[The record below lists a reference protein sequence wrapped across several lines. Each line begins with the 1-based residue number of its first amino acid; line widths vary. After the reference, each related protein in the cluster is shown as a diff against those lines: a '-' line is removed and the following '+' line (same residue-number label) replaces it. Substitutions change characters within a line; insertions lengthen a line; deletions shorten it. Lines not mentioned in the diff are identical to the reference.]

1 MTRVRPNALSLAVAA
16 AISSSISVTDALA
29 DRRLQIKSIDIR
41 GNEQVEFVQSEV
53 IVKPTLGHD
62 QQPLLKSFTTTYP
75 DQTQIRGGYK
85 VPSEGF
91 TDVLSGI
98 SGGVSSVDLFTTDNN
113 NAAQKYTKVLKVGDE
128 GVFRFTHNLAEEK
141 LVIEVREGM
150 THQDSI
156 TAVRA
161 QSDDHPSLEPLT
173 KIASPSHLAG
183 VLKGAYERAGNLGE
197 ADHYVDLITIEV
209 DEFEVNGRTFMRL
222 IAAGDQPPELQRLGQ
237 TLFVNDE
244 VLLAAATSAYTQVHI
259 LGEHLQQDILEDLL
273 SYHQPVG
280 YVVHAEDNT
289 QVYSVP
295 EGYLKL
301 EVTEATAD
309 RIVFLGQK
317 QNPADIAFVECLY
330 NLCEQFDANDND
342 KIARV
347 KKDKVKSYQYVIRS
361 TQMALLE
368 EFADNLA
375 TQQDAEL
382 DQDKLAILAYYE
394 SIQQLLT
401 IASQDATDE
410 FELTAG
416 QIEVTTSIITPGWLL
431 VQLEKTFS
439 FKPVLRELLNSRHFF
454 LNVQRGTDIL
464 NELLMRGFALVEDT
478 NFVKKVIANMVRKDL
493 ELENTEAE
501 LQAKIKARYATI
513 AAHLNIENFD
523 SNADVDAQQESLLE
537 EINTLNAQKQRLLQ
551 EVQTMY
557 DQEFAEDSYTRVKTS
572 ALTTILGTELSEYS
586 PPGTPDDNALEAMLY
601 SKHFRLKALEGEL
614 EDIRT
619 PGHPKAWPEVLEKLS
634 AVEKALHRGD
644 LDQDDDVYLR
654 RQDISKGIQEYIRNA
669 RRLAQVVAL
678 DILEVVEKELHVKVS
693 EEDDKTTRLNRV
705 FIILNSDL
713 LSDKILDKIENEIS
727 EISWAWGWFYGWFRG
742 STILHGNVPKPLS
755 LLAHL
760 HHYKLEAPDPNK
772 QATEQQTDRLEAS
785 EKTLNI
791 KFNKEND
798 KAARLARI
806 YTTLDGDDSYEN
818 TLDQIHQTLCK
829 EDSTALDESSLKLT
843 KIRAILNYKI
853 DDSYLDMQ
861 IRKQQTSLL
870 GAIENELSIYPDD
883 NDAAKERGKAVTVK
897 LAKELDVAFDQDDD
911 LSDQKATLRT
921 KIQELIEKVAA
932 LYDDEAARRAWN
944 NEIAHQLNI
953 RDYEEDATIDDQ
965 NRLIGKKLQK
975 LDKEVFNAG
984 QPDVN
989 ERIAAIENE
998 LDRQIARLGPR
1009 PRYVLDREVARARQ
1023 AILKAESELKTA
1035 NQKLNAISDKQVVAA
1050 LDATEEAEGLKPDST
1065 QTCEDRINALRNR
1078 QVQLGGHDGTGGKIQ
1093 QLNREKAQ
1101 LTAVIANRKVDIE
1114 RMKEVLKTAEKAVE
1128 NDGGPFQYTP
1138 KQVKLLSDMQNYM
1151 KHRSVNKQALEAAIG
1166 LTELALENG
1175 KARPSLVDFD
1185 FDNEFAPIRL
1195 RAMVGDGLT
1204 FVQASRIV
1212 KVFKSLMTNDAHLPL
1227 GQIKYMP
1234 MIALAEL
1241 QLLVNG
1247 VRGELQTG
1255 AQEYDDAIRS
1265 MGKTAIHFVEY
1276 ETEDLKGFPEYFAS
1290 HSAAGNKIIT
1300 LLSEGLISK
1309 VELESYMKAVRD
1321 DDGHQTIAEFEHFL
1335 GYKHGVNVPH
1345 FKADVRMLAEKDV
1358 EEFMQSAFTPVTVTA
1373 SGPAGMKESVDGMK
1387 EYAAAVI
1394 ANYVL
1399 DDIAFDNGRRTAAF
1413 LTNLQD
1419 ALTPYAN
1426 AVGLSESDL
1435 IKAIHNTLM
1444 QAHSAA
1450 VEHQLNDLW
1459 IKPSAFLVQAVTWYY
1474 TSYKPLLVTHGAW
1487 QAADLSLSNM
1497 AFLYLL
1503 DLTNRGDY
1511 LHRMLVPFQYWLELC
1526 GDDPDRTGQYVYH
1539 SGIEQISEVGGL
1551 TMPLGKAASAVILLR
1566 TGSML
1571 FARQYNANP
1580 QMYRSI
1586 SRLVPEIVKSMGSG
1600 QGVQVPL
1607 LHRVTPQ
1614 KVKTL
1619 ASATAGLVLGPVA
1632 TVGAYAHGFISG
1644 FTYAQTFGFA
1654 LASSLTF
1661 DFFMN
1666 DNKLLT
1672 QWLGGPLGRS
1682 LDKMNRWIGVG
1693 ETQDEYLKRTTI
1705 VTPQRFSENDEE
1717 YSSRVK
1723 ANSTMYGWTRHEH
1736 YLQFRERR
1744 DRTMKLFENGW
1755 EKYFRENVP
1764 KWSFSHAES
1773 IPYSYTLGALYKLQ
1787 QGGDQKVHS
1796 HDKSNPSQSG
1806 FLSATMTQRQL

>member
-1 MTRVRPNALSLAVAA
+1 MTRVRPNALSLTVAA

-29 DRRLQIKSIDIR
+29 DRRLQIKSIDIP

-62 QQPLLKSFTTTYP
+62 QQPLPKSFTTTYP
-75 DQTQIRGGYK
+75 DQTQIRRGYK

-161 QSDDHPSLEPLT
+161 QSDDLPSLEPLT

-197 ADHYVDLITIEV
+197 ADHYVDLVTIDV

-237 TLFVNDE
+237 SIFVNDE

-273 SYHQPVG
+273 SYQQPVG

-309 RIVFLGQK
+309 RIVFRGQK
-317 QNPADIAFVECLY
+317 QNPADVAFVECLY
-330 NLCEQFDANDND
+330 NLFEQSDANDND

-375 TQQDAEL
+375 VQQDAEV

-394 SIQQLLT
+394 SIQQVLT
-401 IASQDATDE
+401 IVSQDATDE

-416 QIEVTTSIITPGWLL
+416 QIVVTTSVITPGWML
-431 VQLEKTFS
+431 VQLEKIFS
-439 FKPVLRELLNSRHFF
+439 FKPLLRDLLNSRHFF
-454 LNVQRGTDIL
+454 INVQRGTDIL

-478 NFVKKVIANMVRKDL
+478 NLVKKVIANMVRKDL
-493 ELENTEAE
+493 ELDNTQAE
-501 LQAKIKARYATI
+501 LQAKIKAHYATI
-513 AAHLNIENFD
+513 AAHLNIQNFD

-551 EVQTMY
+551 EVQTMH

-572 ALTTILGTELSEYS
+572 ALTTVLGTELSEYS
-586 PPGTPDDNALEAMLY
+586 PPGTPDDTALEAMLY
-601 SKHFRLKALEGEL
+601 TKHFRLKALEEAL

-634 AVEKALHRGD
+634 ALEKVLHRGD
-644 LDQDDDVYLR
+644 PDQDDDVYLR
-654 RQDISKGIQEYIRNA
+654 RQDISKGIQEYIRNT
-669 RRLAQVVAL
+669 RRLAEKRAR
-678 DILEVVEKELHVKVS
+678 DILEVVEKELNLKVS
-693 EEDDKTTRLNRV
+693 EEDDKATRLNRV
-705 FIILNSDL
+705 FIVLNGDL
-713 LSDKILDKIENEIS
+713 LSDEILDEIENGIS
-727 EISWAWGWFYGWFRG
+727 DISWAWGW
-742 STILHGNVPKPLS
+742 V
-755 LLAHL
+755 
-760 HHYKLEAPDPNK
+760 YKLEAPDPNK

-798 KAARLARI
+798 KAARLARV

-829 EDSTALDESSLKLT
+829 EDSTILDESSLKLT

-861 IRKQQTSLL
+861 IRKQQTGLL

-883 NDAAKERGKAVTVK
+883 NDAAKERGKAFTVK

-953 RDYEEDATIDDQ
+953 RDYKEDATIDDQ

-975 LDKEVFNAG
+975 LDKEVFNVG
-984 QPDVN
+984 QPDAN

-998 LDRQIARLGPR
+998 LDRQMARLGPR
-1009 PRYVLDREVARARQ
+1009 PRYVLDREVAQARQ
-1023 AILKAESELKTA
+1023 AIQKAESELETA
-1035 NQKLNAISDKQVVAA
+1035 NQRLNAISNKQVAA
-1050 LDATEEAEGLKPDST
+1050 DLDATEEAEGLTPDST

-1093 QLNREKAQ
+1093 QLNRERVQ
-1101 LTAVIANRKVDIE
+1101 LTAEIANRKVDIE

-1151 KHRSVNKQALEAAIG
+1151 KHHSVNKQALEAAIG

-1175 KARPSLVDFD
+1175 KASPSLVDFD

-1204 FVQASRIV
+1204 FARASRIV
-1212 KVFKSLMTNDAHLPL
+1212 KVFKSLMTNCAHLSP
-1227 GQIKYMP
+1227 GRIKLMP
-1234 MIALAEL
+1234 MIALAEV
-1241 QLLVNG
+1241 QLLVNW

-1255 AQEYDDAIRS
+1255 AQQYDEAIHS

-1276 ETEDLKGFPEYFAS
+1276 ETEDLKSFSEYFAS
-1290 HSAAGNKIIT
+1290 HSATGNKIIT
-1300 LLSEGLISK
+1300 LLREGLISK
-1309 VELESYMKAVRD
+1309 VELGNYMKAVRD
-1321 DDGHQTIAEFEHFL
+1321 VDGHQTVADFEHFL
-1335 GYKHGVNVPH
+1335 GYKHGVNVPD
-1345 FKADVRMLAEKDV
+1345 FKADVRMLSEKGV

-1373 SGPAGMKESVDGMK
+1373 SGPTAMKESVDGMK

-1399 DDIAFDNGRRTAAF
+1399 DDIAFDNGHRTAAF
-1413 LTNLQD
+1413 LTHLQD
-1419 ALTPYAN
+1419 TLTPYAN

-1444 QAHSAA
+1444 QAHIAA
-1450 VEHQLNDLW
+1450 VEQQLNDHW
-1459 IKPSAFLVQAVTWYY
+1459 VKPSAFLVQAVTWYY
-1474 TSYKPLLVTHGAW
+1474 SSYKPLLATHSAW

-1497 AFLYLL
+1497 AFLYLV

-1511 LHRMLVPFQYWLELC
+1511 LHRILTPFRHWLENC
-1526 GDDPDRTGQYVYH
+1526 GDDPDRTGQYTYH
-1539 SGIEQISEVGGL
+1539 TGIEQISEVGGL

-1571 FARQYNANP
+1571 FARQYHANP

-1632 TVGAYAHGFISG
+1632 TVGAYAHGLISG

-1682 LDKMNRWIGVG
+1682 LDKINRWIGVG
-1693 ETQDEYLKRTTI
+1693 ETQDEYVKRTT
-1705 VTPQRFSENDEE
+1705 VATPQRFSENDED

-1723 ANSTMYGWTRHEH
+1723 ANNTMYGWTRHEH

-1764 KWSFSHAES
+1764 KWSFSHAKS
-1773 IPYSYTLGALYKLQ
+1773 IPYSYTLGAFYKLQ
-1787 QGGDQKVHS
+1787 QGDNQKVHGP
-1796 HDKSNPSQSG
+1796 DKSNAPQSG
-1806 FLSATMTQRQL
+1806 FQSATMTH